1 MRKYFSVMELT
12 KKVIDNDDEPA
23 FLKIQQWIR
32 GQTKDRTKVACMIAL
47 KQIFLQKNLNR
58 EHYLALLI
66 NLAL

>member
-47 KQIFLQKNLNR
+47 KQIFL
-58 EHYLALLI
+58 
-66 NLAL
+66 